1 MEKIKL
7 KKRVLLK
14 ESQGAG
20 ALLFSIENDQVY
32 QFSGDVAQAVLL
44 IKQYS
49 KDQEGISLEL
59 LETELANKSDSFK
72 KNNYKK
78 ECLLELVSELQ
89 NLKLL
94 E

>member
-32 QFSGDVAQAVLL
+32 QFNGDVAQAVIL

-49 KDQEGISLEL
+49 KDHDGISLEL
-59 LETELANKSDSFK
+59 LENELANKSDSFK
-72 KNNYKK
+72 INNHKA
-78 ECLLELVSELQ
+78 ECLLELVAELR